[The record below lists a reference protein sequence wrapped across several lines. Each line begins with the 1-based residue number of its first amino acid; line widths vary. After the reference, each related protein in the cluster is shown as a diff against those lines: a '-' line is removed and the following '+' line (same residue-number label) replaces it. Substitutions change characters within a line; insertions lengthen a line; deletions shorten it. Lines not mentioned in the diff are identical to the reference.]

1 MTPTRGRELVAVA
14 ALGVLG
20 GVLLFALAY
29 SDLPSLSLTAPIGL
43 AVLAVL
49 EGWTASL
56 TRARLARRPGT
67 TPLSPF
73 AAARLAVLAKAS
85 SPVGALLAGAW
96 AGALVWLLVRVSQ
109 AATGRHDAQV
119 CAIGLA
125 GSLLLVG
132 AALWLEHVCRLPP
145 DAENDAKV
153 DAASRTGA
161 RTR

>member
-1 MTPTRGRELVAVA
+1 MTPTRARSLVAI
-14 ALGVLG
+14 ALLGFLG
-20 GVLLFALAY
+20 GVVLFALAY
-29 SDLPSLSLTAPIGL
+29 IDLPTLSLTAPIGL

-96 AGALVWLLVRVSQ
+96 VGSLVWLLVRTSQ
-109 AATGRHDAQV
+109 TAAGRHDTQV
-119 CAIGLA
+119 CAIGLVA
-125 GSLLLVG
+125 SALLVG

-145 DAENDAKV
+145 DDA
-153 DAASRTGA
+153 DDQSGDPASRTGA
-161 RTR
+161 RAR